1 MTESAFI
8 STPLGVAK
16 LEGDENGLQAIT
28 VLNTEEALT
37 KIIPEVLEDAVYQL
51 REYFEG
57 QRGKFALELNPQGT
71 DFQKRVWDAL
81 LEIPFGKTV
90 SYLDLSKTLGDVK
103 AIRAV
108 AAANGKNPLWIV
120 VPCHR
125 VIGSDG
131 SLTGYAGG
139 LHRKKWLLE
148 HESPVKQQSLF

>member
-1 MTESAFI
+1 MEIAFVH
-8 STPLGVAK
+8 TPLGSAK
-16 LEGDENGLQAIT
+16 LEGDANGLNSITILNEAISTST
-28 VLNTEEALT
+28 V
-37 KIIPEVLEDAVYQL
+37 IPEVLEDAVYQL
-51 REYFEG
+51 REYFDEKR
-57 QRGKFALELNPQGT
+57 QSFSLVLNPTGT
-71 DFQKRVWDAL
+71 DFQKRVWAEL
-81 LEIPFGKTV
+81 QNIPFGKTV

-139 LHRKKWLLE
+139 LHRKKWLLD
-148 HESPVKQQSLF
+148 HENPVKQLSLF